1 MKTATSPSHLRFRW
15 EGPLAGF
22 MAVALAALLGTGIAS
37 AQTAS
42 AAGHSTAAMQAVAS
56 ARPQAAA
63 APVRHGEDES
73 EAKLDDASHQGIK
86 IHGHWKIDIKN
97 PDGKTVQHR
106 EFENAIYTNGT
117 QLLSYLFA
125 GKAVAG
131 EPLLALTTS
140 GTSPCGNAAYSPIS
154 GNGCF
159 LYSDPTGYWGGSQF
173 CPQTQ
178 SSPYCLGNL
187 YQICGSSQSACSTTL
202 TVTLAAQPHST
213 IQIQFAGNITAVQS
227 GTIGT
232 VSTLLMVCS
241 DAQPA
246 GLGNGIT
253 IPPTTTS
260 ATTSANPKSCNL
272 PEQYLADTNLAAATS
287 GTLTYAGTPIAFTG
301 TPITPIPVSA
311 GQTIQAS
318 VVISF
323 GS

>member
-1 MKTATSPSHLRFRW
+1 MMT
-15 EGPLAGF
+15 
-22 MAVALAALLGTGIAS
+22 VS
-37 AQTAS
+37 AQTPKPAVGPAVQQARPVAIAP
-42 AAGHSTAAMQAVAS
+42 AARNNGST
-56 ARPQAAA
+56 PQAARTSA
-63 APVRHGEDES
+63 HSQAITVSG
-73 EAKLDDASHQGIK
+73 
-86 IHGHWKIDIKN
+86 WWTIDVKN

-140 GTSPCGNAAYSPIS
+140 GTSPCGNATYPPI

-173 CPQTQ
+173 CPRTQ
-178 SSPYCLGNL
+178 SEPYCLGNL
-187 YQICGSSQSACSTTL
+187 YQICGSSQNACSTTL
-202 TVTLAAQPHST
+202 TVTLAAQPNSA
-213 IQIQFAGNITAVQS
+213 IQIQFAGNITAVQN
-227 GTIGT
+227 GTIGN

-246 GLGNGIT
+246 GLGNSIA

-272 PEQYLADTNLAAATS
+272 PEQYLADTNVTAATS

-323 GS
+323 ASLQ